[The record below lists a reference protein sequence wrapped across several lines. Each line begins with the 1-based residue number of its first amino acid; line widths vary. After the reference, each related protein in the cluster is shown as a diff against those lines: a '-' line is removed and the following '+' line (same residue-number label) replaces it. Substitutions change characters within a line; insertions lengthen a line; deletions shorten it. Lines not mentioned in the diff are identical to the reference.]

1 MALDERMEEVAMGI
15 IANAGAAR
23 GTAFEALEAAKEGDF
38 DRTDALIEE
47 ASGYSLEAHH
57 VHSELLAMYARGE
70 LEGGDILLTHAQ
82 DHLMCSALAIE
93 LISEIILLRKEL
105 HSA

>member
-1 MALDERMEEVAMGI
+1 MQAVAPPFC
-15 IANAGAAR
+15 AGRNKKPSFAK
-23 GTAFEALEAAKEGDF
+23 AAKEGDF
-38 DRTDALIEE
+38 ARADALIEE
-47 ASGYSLEAHH
+47 ANNYSMEAHH
-57 VHSELLAMYARGE
+57 VHSELLAIYARGE

-82 DHLMCSALAIE
+82 DHMMCGALAKE